1 MIYIYIYI
9 FQLSLG
15 ILYKNIT
22 ILSMILS
29 VEKNDIYKILSFGR
43 KTIFEKMSRFSI
55 LLIKENDNAI
65 ELAKI
70 NS

>member
-1 MIYIYIYI
+1 
-9 FQLSLG
+9 
-15 ILYKNIT
+15 
-22 ILSMILS
+22 MILS